1 MLSGLRYTEPM
12 LTLAIGLSWV
22 WLYFMDR
29 SRARLWLMWS
39 LLAVTLICWPPVEY
53 LCSRPLE
60 WGYPVRPFSPPAGL
74 EAIVVFAGSVSPAQY
89 ERPYPLP
96 DPETFERCQ
105 YAVWVYRQSRRPILT
120 SGGKGTPRDPAFAI
134 TMRNLLV
141 AANVPPVDIWVEDR
155 SISTHENAV
164 FSAGILR
171 RQGVHRIALVVDARS
186 MRRAAA
192 CFRKL
197 GIEVVPAP
205 SRFDDLSAT
214 IDDWLLSWKAVRGN
228 EETLH
233 EALGLLL
240 YRLRGWI

>member
-1 MLSGLRYTEPM
+1 
-12 LTLAIGLSWV
+12 
-22 WLYFMDR
+22 
-29 SRARLWLMWS
+29 
-39 LLAVTLICWPPVEY
+39 
-53 LCSRPLE
+53 
-60 WGYPVRPFSPPAGL
+60 
-74 EAIVVFAGSVSPAQY
+74 
-89 ERPYPLP
+89 
-96 DPETFERCQ
+96 
-105 YAVWVYRQSRRPILT
+105 
-120 SGGKGTPRDPAFAI
+120 
-134 TMRNLLV
+134 
-141 AANVPPVDIWVEDR
+141 
-155 SISTHENAV
+155 
-164 FSAGILR
+164 
-171 RQGVHRIALVVDARS
+171 